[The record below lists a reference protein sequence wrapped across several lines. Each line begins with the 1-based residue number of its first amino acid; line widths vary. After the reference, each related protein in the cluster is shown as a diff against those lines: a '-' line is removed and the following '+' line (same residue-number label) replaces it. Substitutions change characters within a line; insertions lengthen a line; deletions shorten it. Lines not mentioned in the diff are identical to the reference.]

1 MDFLAISDNQNR
13 DLCALESAIYMLK
26 IANSQYQRAKD
37 SQCSPQTIDYFDR
50 KNTVYK
56 EYRENILSE
65 ICEDWFYDEQ
75 NQVHKLRTATSKFW
89 EVFTK
94 VYPDCK
100 LKVEEVIKQADCVYA
115 PFVED
120 RERFL
125 EGKLKS
131 EQFKTLYGLLGEVQT
146 SYVDYV
152 QIRNFNSMLSAI
164 ENQVT
169 AYGSKPFMEAKLP
182 EGIVYV
188 PTWAINEIFNNL
200 QAVSKQAKKELV
212 PLGVKA
218 VKQQKKLDRNPDNV
232 EQQEI
237 VAAIKEELSAF
248 ESRITNLEDLMMS
261 VDHLYS
267 RVDSVSRKWGVTEV
281 TDMVIEKIQ
290 EFFVDMPT
298 DIKKLEPR
306 TATILALKHEIKN
319 IADIAKLELST
330 LDGAMVLN
338 MYAGNLTNFE
348 LSNYEYSKN
357 VIDTLIANY
366 NDNVA
371 ERARLVAENGTKI
384 SSKKLEENN
393 QVISEIDDC
402 AEAMAY
408 ARFETPF
415 GVLKISNGQLVNVVT
430 NQVYPITA
438 LNQYTFN
445 GKTFE
450 RVDEEGKVVEK
461 FDGVEAKNRLLM
473 ACKKPNG
480 NGLDKK

>member
-26 IANSQYQRAKD
+26 IANMQYQRAKN

-65 ICEDWFYDEQ
+65 ICEDWFYDEA
-75 NQVHKLRTATSKFW
+75 NQLGKLRKVTNEFW
-89 EVFTK
+89 QVFTSC
-94 VYPDCK
+94 YPECK
-100 LKVEEVIKQADCVYA
+100 LPIEEVIKEADCVYE
-115 PFVED
+115 PFVLD

-125 EGKLKS
+125 EGKLKNDHF
-131 EQFKTLYGLLGEVQT
+131 EVLYGLLGEVQS

-164 ENQVT
+164 QGQVT
-169 AYGSKPFMEAKLP
+169 DYGSKPFIEQKLP
-182 EGIVYV
+182 EGVVYV
-188 PTWAINEIFNNL
+188 PTWAINEIFANL
-200 QAVSKQAKKELV
+200 QETSKQAKKELV
-212 PLGVKA
+212 PLGVKV
-218 VKQQKKLDRNPDNV
+218 VKQQKKLEKNPDDVAQQAIV
-232 EQQEI
+232 EEL
-237 VAAIKEELSAF
+237 KEELTEF

-261 VDHLYS
+261 VDHLYE

-281 TDMVIEKIQ
+281 GDMIIEKIQ

-306 TATILALKHEIKN
+306 IAKILALKHEIKN
-319 IADIAKLELST
+319 ITDVAKLELST

-348 LSNYEYSKN
+348 LSNYEYSKK
-357 VIDTLIANY
+357 VVETLIANFS
-366 NDNVA
+366 DNVA
-371 ERARLVAENGTKI
+371 ERARLVAETATEI
-384 SSKKLEENN
+384 STKKLDENN

-402 AEAMAY
+402 AAAMAY

-415 GVLKISNGQLVNVVT
+415 GVLKIVDGQLVNVVT

-438 LNQYTFN
+438 LNQFNFN
-445 GKTFE
+445 GKTFD
-450 RVDEEGKVVEK
+450 RVDEEGKISEQ
-461 FDGVEAKNRLLM
+461 FDLIDARNRLIQ